1 MTPALTGHLPP
12 GVALHVLEQLK
23 IAVSDRYHIENE
35 IGRGGMAT
43 VFLAHDVRHDRAVAL
58 KVLNPELGAVLGVER
73 FLAEIKVTAHLQHPN
88 LLPLF
93 DSGEANGLLYYV
105 MPFVEGESLRAL
117 LLREKQLPI
126 AQAVHITASVAGALE
141 YAHAHGVVHR
151 DLKPE
156 NILLQAGEPL
166 VADFGIALAVSN
178 AGGARITQTG
188 LSLGTPQYMSPEQAT
203 GERVVDGRSDVYCLG
218 AVLYEMLTGDPPHT
232 GSTTRA
238 IIAKVLTDK
247 PRPVRLT
254 RASVPEHI
262 AAAVETALE
271 KLPADRFPSAAAFSE
286 AITGKSVGIPA
297 GAFPLRGWR
306 RRLPSLQWWMAT
318 ALAVLAAV
326 TATAAW
332 LRLSHNG
339 PAVPLMYASVLPPPG
354 EDFMGGDG
362 MALSADGTQLAFTVL
377 RAPPR
382 PRLFVRRL
390 GREDARELPATAG
403 ARFPFWS
410 SDGQRIGYFADGEL
424 RVIGADGRGATTI
437 ARAPTPSGGAWAPD
451 GTILFASGP
460 GGVIYRVRP
469 GEAPVAVTKRESDF
483 HVRPMVLPD
492 GHHFLFSGLGRTG
505 VFVGDLRSGEQRRIL
520 SAGGTASFAAPA
532 HLIFDGSRVQEYGRL
547 MAQRFDPERGRLF
560 GEAVLLADSVFN
572 PGGLIGYTVSSTGIL
587 LFQHSP
593 RSQPRLWL
601 DRRGMV
607 LDSTGRDSAWT
618 HRLSHDGKFVALGG
632 YVLSVRDLRRGV
644 VLQLAGGG
652 ESTTVTMYPVWS
664 PDDARIAFVRMGAS
678 PTLAIVRADG
688 TGQPDDEGSGYA
700 PQDWTSDGA
709 SILATGP
716 ASQTNPALALWL
728 ISPNTKARRV
738 LWLAV
743 SGNIA
748 SARFSPR
755 GRWVAYQSDET
766 GVPEVYVRPFP
777 GPGAPVRV
785 SPNGGGIPTWRADG
799 RELFY
804 LNPAGDLMSVAVVTS
819 GRFSAEAPHLL
830 MRGVTRQPYSSFVT
844 SYDPAPDGQRFFVYT
859 ENRAAAP
866 PLTLLAPW
874 PLALRQ
880 AQP

>member
-1 MTPALTGHLPP
+1 
-12 GVALHVLEQLK
+12 LHVLEQLK

-105 MPFVEGESLRAL
+105 MPFVEGESLRTL

-126 AQAVHITASVAGALE
+126 AQAVHIAESVAGALE

-156 NILLQAGEPL
+156 NILLQAGQPL

-254 RASVPEHI
+254 RASVPDHI
-262 AAAVETALE
+262 AAAVEMALE

-286 AITGKSVGIPA
+286 AITGKSVGSPA
-297 GAFPLRGWR
+297 GALPRRAWR
-306 RRLPSLQWWMAT
+306 RRLPSPLWWLAT
-318 ALAVLAAV
+318 ALAVLAAT

-332 LRLSHNG
+332 LRLSRKE
-339 PAVPLMYASVLPPPG
+339 PSLPLMHAALLPPPG
-354 EDFMGGDG
+354 EDFTGGDG

-382 PRLFVRRL
+382 ARLFVRRL
-390 GREDARELPATAG
+390 GSEEARELPGTAS

-410 SDGQRIGYFADGEL
+410 PDGLRIGYFADDEL
-424 RVIGADGRGATTI
+424 RVIGTDGRGATTI
-437 ARAPTPSGGAWAPD
+437 ARAPAPLGGAWAPD
-451 GTILFASGP
+451 GTMLFASEP

-469 GEAPVAVTKRESDF
+469 GEAPVAMTKRGSESA
-483 HVRPMVLPD
+483 HQRPMVLPD
-492 GHHFLFSGLGRTG
+492 GHHFLFSGSGRTG
-505 VFVGDLRSGEQRRIL
+505 VFVGDLRSGEQRRLL
-520 SAGGTASFAAPA
+520 SAGGAASFAAPA
-532 HLIFDGSRVQEYGRL
+532 YLIFNGSHVDEYSRL
-547 MAQRFDPERGRLF
+547 MAQRFDPDGGRLF
-560 GEAVLLADSVFN
+560 GEAILLADSIFN
-572 PGGLIGYTVSSTGIL
+572 PGGFIGYTVSSTGIL

-601 DRRGMV
+601 DRRGTV
-607 LDSTGRDSAWT
+607 LDSMGRDSAWT
-618 HRLSHDGKFVALGG
+618 HRLSHDGKFVAQGG

-644 VLQLAGGG
+644 VLQLAGIR
-652 ESTTVTMYPVWS
+652 VAMYPVWS
-664 PDDARIAFVRMGAS
+664 PDDARIAFFRTGRP
-678 PTLAIVRADG
+678 PTLAVVRADG
-688 TGQPDDEGSGYA
+688 TAEPVDVSSGYGYV

-709 SILATGP
+709 SILATGS
-716 ASQTNPALALWL
+716 ASETNPALALWL
-728 ISPNTKARRV
+728 ISPNPQARRV

-748 SARFSPR
+748 SARFSPN

-766 GVPEVYVRPFP
+766 GLPEVYVRPFP

>member
-1 MTPALTGHLPP
+1 MQI
-12 GVALHVLEQLK
+12 VEQLK
-23 IAVSDRYHIENE
+23 IAVADRYQIEKE

-58 KVLNPELGAVLGVER
+58 KLLNPELGAVLGVER

-105 MPFVEGESLRAL
+105 MPFVEGESLRTL

-126 AQAVHITASVAGALE
+126 AQAVHIAESVAGALE

-156 NILLQAGEPL
+156 NILLQAGQPL

-203 GERVVDGRSDVYCLG
+203 GEHAVDGRSDVYCLG

-254 RASVPEHI
+254 RASVPDHV

-286 AITGKSVGIPA
+286 AITGKSVGIAA
-297 GAFPLRGWR
+297 GAFPPRAWR
-306 RRLPSLQWWMAT
+306 RRLPGLQWWMAT
-318 ALAVLAAV
+318 ALAVLAATTG
-326 TATAAW
+326 TATW
-332 LRLSHNG
+332 LGLSRHE
-339 PAVPLMYASVLPPPG
+339 PPLPLMHAALLPPPG

-390 GREDARELPATAG
+390 GSEEARELPATAN

-410 SDGQRIGYFADGEL
+410 PDGQRIGYFADGEL
-424 RVIGADGRGATTI
+424 RVIGTDGRGATTVT
-437 ARAPTPSGGAWAPD
+437 RAPTPLGGAWAPD

-460 GGVIYRVRP
+460 GWVIYRVRP
-469 GEAPVAVTKRESDF
+469 GEAPVAVTKRGSEF
-483 HVRPMVLPD
+483 HERPMVLPD
-492 GHHFLFSGLGRTG
+492 GRHFLFSGSGRRG

-520 SAGGTASFAAPA
+520 SAGGAASFAAPS
-532 HLIFDGSRVQEYGRL
+532 HLIFDGSHVQEYGRL
-547 MAQRFDPERGRLF
+547 MAQRFDAAGGRLF
-560 GEAVLLADSVFN
+560 GEAILLADSVFN
-572 PGGLIGYTVSSTGIL
+572 PGGFTGYTVSSTGIL

-601 DRRGMV
+601 DRRGTV
-607 LDSTGRDSAWT
+607 LDSMGRDSAWT
-618 HRLSHDGKFVALGG
+618 HRLSHDGRSVAQGG
-632 YVLSVRDLRRGV
+632 YVLSVRDLRRDV
-644 VLQLAGGG
+644 VLQLAGR
-652 ESTTVTMYPVWS
+652 EVTMYPVWS
-664 PDDARIAFVRMGAS
+664 PDDTRLAFVRMGNS
-678 PTLAIVRADG
+678 PILGVVRADG
-688 TGQPDDEGSGYA
+688 TAEPVVLSPGYGYT

-709 SILATGP
+709 AILATGS
-716 ASQTNPALALWL
+716 ASETNPALALWL
-728 ISPNTKARRV
+728 ISATTQARRV
-738 LWLAV
+738 VWLAV
-743 SGNIA
+743 AGNIA
-748 SARFSPR
+748 SARFSPN

-766 GVPEVYVRPFP
+766 GLPEVYVRPFP
-777 GPGAPVRV
+777 GPGGPVRV

-804 LNPAGDLMSVAVVTS
+804 LNPAGDLMSVVVAT
-819 GRFSAEAPHLL
+819 GARFSAETPHLL
-830 MRGVTRQPYSSFVT
+830 MRGITRQPYSSFVT
-844 SYDPAPDGQRFFVYT
+844 SYDPAPDGHRFLVYT

-874 PLALRQ
+874 PLALRP